1 MQGPIRN
8 IILNVRQQVFVGRD
22 SKSGRSALPL
32 NFKGTANIEIGKSG
46 DCSFFSFDLPIAS
59 DARQMASDNQ
69 SDTRSKRNDRD
80 LYHEIALLGFD
91 ASSSRFGFNRNS
103 RSGVS
108 PQPSGRLQI
117 VDH

>member
-8 IILNVRQQVFVGRD
+8 IILNVRQQIFVGRD

-46 DCSFFSFDLPIAS
+46 DCSFFSFDLHIAS

-69 SDTRSKRNDRD
+69 NDTRSKQNDRD
-80 LYHEIALLGFD
+80 LCHEIALLGFD
-91 ASSSRFGFNRNS
+91 AASSLFGCDS
-103 RSGVS
+103 TS
-108 PQPSGRLQI
+108 
-117 VDH
+117 